1 MNIAFIIFLTA
12 LISGFLGY
20 MKGVK
25 NGVEETLESFKKE
38 GFFIKEDYKK
48 ED

>member
-1 MNIAFIIFLTA
+1 MPTLSIILITA

-25 NGVEETLESFKKE
+25 DGVEETLEAFKKQ
-38 GFFIKEDYKK
+38 GFAIKKDKEDK
-48 ED
+48 